1 MGAIKNHAMGI
12 AELHFVK
19 CVGGFFGRTTLE
31 VLATGFFDLLLGF
44 FEIVAPEGEVMNSLR
59 ILTALVLAF
68 DIACPIVG
76 FVGKQ
81 RDIDRAG
88 FPRSRAACLKVGH
101 NFCPIPVPRASR
113 DNRHGATRP
122 SRRWTSGRCLFSH

>member
-19 CVGGFFGRTTLE
+19 CVGKLFGRTILE

-76 FVGKQ
+76 FVG
-81 RDIDRAG
+81 
-88 FPRSRAACLKVGH
+88 
-101 NFCPIPVPRASR
+101 
-113 DNRHGATRP
+113 
-122 SRRWTSGRCLFSH
+122 